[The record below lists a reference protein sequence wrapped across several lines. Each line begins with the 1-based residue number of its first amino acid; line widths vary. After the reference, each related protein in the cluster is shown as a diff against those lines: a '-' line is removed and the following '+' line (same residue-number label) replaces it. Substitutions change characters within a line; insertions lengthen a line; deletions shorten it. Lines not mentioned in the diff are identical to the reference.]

1 LEQVQQ
7 QVHITAPIH
16 AQQGFFPQQNTDPL
30 HNTTRQQRTPQM
42 ARSRA
47 RARSRAAPAPAPA
60 ATVTEKATEA
70 NATDDTPLNEDIN
83 DALSNALE
91 QQNAEAG
98 ADTKPEI
105 EIETETVTKVDADIA
120 PDLDIPEV
128 DADDADADFEVDDDD
143 EEDAEGDDDL
153 DDEEEEEAPKPAK
166 VSLKRK
172 ASTPYTGPRRKKSAP
187 AVHRSTESSTR
198 AERRSTPKTSATPA
212 DETSST
218 LASNNTGTGAVGT
231 GTDKSSTGTTTG
243 VVTTDKN
250 GKPQY
255 AVLNDEYQ
263 TEDDIKGDRKISA
276 LGVLQNG
283 RRFRVKTFNVPGRGD
298 RLYAISTDV
307 ARLVGYRDSYFL
319 FQRHTSLFRVVC
331 DEPSKMKLINDELL
345 PVSFK
350 TRAAYLITARS
361 AYKEF
366 GSKMIIDGR
375 QVTDD
380 YYEDRAR
387 ANGAIEGALSNPS
400 LNNDAPMPVADEQSM
415 FERQRN
421 IAQLLSNNHI
431 QETETSWVFDHALKC
446 RQFDSMLLYDRN
458 ELLRKKVQRDVY
470 SNVNFVPSITQPT
483 ACKIKRLS
491 NTGSGILMETRIGG
505 FNDVKTGLASVPRE
519 VFEGTVD
526 DETLQA
532 ILSHQ
537 EQEQVL

>member
-1 LEQVQQ
+1 
-7 QVHITAPIH
+7 
-16 AQQGFFPQQNTDPL
+16 
-30 HNTTRQQRTPQM
+30 M

-47 RARSRAAPAPAPA
+47 RARSRAAPAPAPTPA
-60 ATVTEKATEA
+60 PATVTEKATEA

-105 EIETETVTKVDADIA
+105 EIETVTKVDAEIA

-187 AVHRSTESSTR
+187 AVHRSAESSTR

-470 SNVNFVPSITQPT
+470 SNLNFVPSITQPT

-491 NTGSGILMETRIGG
+491 NTGSGILVETRIGG

-532 ILSHQ
+532 ILAHQ

>member
-187 AVHRSTESSTR
+187 AVHRSAESSTR